1 MTSRRRQPPTAPPD
15 LWTRPEMSRALT
27 DRDMGAVVRIF
38 RRWTGASQTHISELV
53 GMPQPHVSELERGL
67 RHVIALDLFERF
79 AAGLGIPRYR
89 LGLAEVAEDG
99 ELSPAAQLLEQPP
112 GDDLEPV
119 KIESLVRA
127 SEHDSL
133 AFMCQIGQDSL
144 DPVVLEQFQAD
155 TSRLALKYSTAA
167 PADVLREV
175 RDLRTRVFHALTE
188 RRQAKEKDLYL
199 VGGYLSGI
207 LAYAVLDLGYPDA
220 AMTNTRLAWMCGERA
235 GHNGLRA
242 WVRGTQSLIARFQS
256 RYEVAYESLQAG
268 LQYATEGTALA
279 RLRCGEA
286 QCLAHFGDSKGAH
299 AALNSA
305 DDALDAATT
314 ADELGGLF
322 TFPRAKRYY
331 YAGSSLIWLPG
342 RENAEAAE
350 AASEKA
356 IDLWQ
361 KAPLAERSLADE
373 LLVRIYLAT
382 ARLNQGEVEGVL
394 PALQPVLEAPPEVR
408 SSWQGKRL
416 TRIGEILAGPEYRH
430 STAARDVKDRIDE
443 FEASPSIVSRGLGS
457 DQAGKG
463 QH

>member
-1 MTSRRRQPPTAPPD
+1 
-15 LWTRPEMSRALT
+15 MSRALA

-38 RRWTGASQTHISELV
+38 RGWTGASQTHISELV

-79 AAGLGIPRYR
+79 ADGLGIPRHR

-99 ELSPAAQLLEQPP
+99 ELPPAAQLPKQPP

-155 TSRLALKYSTAA
+155 TSKLAVKYSTAA

-175 RDLRTRVFHALTE
+175 RDLRTRVFSALTE

-199 VGGYLSGI
+199 VAGYLSGI

-220 AMTNTRLAWMCGERA
+220 AMTNTRSAWMCGERA

-256 RYEVAYESLQAG
+256 RYEAAYDALQAG
-268 LQYATEGTALA
+268 LEYATEGTALA

-286 QCLAHFGDSKGAH
+286 QCLAHFGDSKRAH

-342 RENAEAAE
+342 REDAEAAE
-350 AASEKA
+350 EASEQA
-356 IDLWQ
+356 IQLWQ

-394 PALQPVLEAPPEVR
+394 PALRSVLEAPPEVR

-416 TRIGEILAGPEYRH
+416 TRIREILAGPEYRR
-430 STAARDVKDRIDE
+430 STAARDIRERIDE
-443 FEASPSIVSRGLGS
+443 FEASPSMVGRDLGS